1 MSAEQHV
8 APEQL
13 GRVHFIGMGGAG
25 MSAVAK
31 LLLAR
36 GADVSGSDRQDSP
49 ALRELEAL
57 GATVFVGQRAGNVA
71 GASTVVVSTAIA
83 GDNPE
88 YAAARAAGLRVLHR
102 SEGLAA
108 AMHGRDVV
116 AVAGTH
122 GKTTT
127 SSMAALVLQ
136 HAGLGPSWAIGA
148 HVADLG
154 SNAALGTGRWFVAEA
169 DESDGS
175 FLRYGP
181 RVAVVTNIEP
191 DHLDFYPSR
200 EAFFR
205 AFDDFAATLPPDGL
219 LVACQDDPG
228 SRGLAERHRS
238 AGGRVLTYGTD
249 AGADV
254 RVLPGGTDGLSTR
267 STLVLG
273 EGAARRE
280 VPLVL
285 AVPGRHNVLN
295 AAAAFCVALEAGVDP
310 EDAARGLAGFHGS
323 ARRFDLRGEVRG
335 VRVFDDY
342 AHHPTEVVAALTAA
356 REVAGEHRVIA
367 IFQPHLFSR
376 TREFAAEFADALA
389 LADESLVLDIF
400 AAREQPVAGL
410 TSEIIT
416 DRAPAHVRY
425 VPRGADAVA
434 EAAGA
439 ARPGDLVLT
448 VGAGDVTGLGARLV
462 DSLADRS
469 GTR

>member
-1 MSAEQHV
+1 VVAEHR
-8 APEQL
+8 PDPGLL

-31 LLLAR
+31 LMLAH
-36 GADVSGSDRQDSP
+36 GVPVSGSDRQDSP
-49 ALRELEAL
+49 ALRQLEDL
-57 GATVFVGQRAGNVA
+57 GATVSVGQRAEHVT
-71 GASTVVVSTAIA
+71 GARTVVVSTAIPPE
-83 GDNPE
+83 DPE

-102 SEGLAA
+102 SDALAA
-108 AMHGRDVV
+108 TMHGRDVV

-127 SSMAALVLQ
+127 SAMAALALQ
-136 HAGLGPSWAIGA
+136 AAGRHPSWAIGA

-154 SNAALGTGRWFVAEA
+154 ANAALGGGRWFVAEA

-175 FLRYGP
+175 FLKYGP
-181 RVAVVTNIEP
+181 RIAVVTNIEP

-200 EAFFR
+200 EAFYQ
-205 AFDDFAATLPPDGL
+205 AFDDFAATLAEDGL

-228 SRGLAERHRS
+228 SRALAERHRA
-238 AGGRVLTYGTD
+238 AGGRVVSYGTD
-249 AGADV
+249 ATADV
-254 RVLPGGTDGLSTR
+254 RVLPQGTDGLRTR

-273 EGAARRE
+273 EGADRRE
-280 VPLVL
+280 EQLEL

-295 AAAAFCVALEAGVDP
+295 ATAAFCVAVEAGVP
-310 EDAARGLAGFHGS
+310 PADAVRGLAGFHGS
-323 ARRFDLRGEVRG
+323 ARRFDLRGEERG

-356 REVAGEHRVIA
+356 REVAGGHRVIV

-389 LADESLVLDIF
+389 LADESLVVDVF

-410 TSEIIT
+410 TSEVIT

-425 VPRGADAVA
+425 VPDGAQAVA
-434 EAAGA
+434 EAARA

-448 VGAGDVTGLGARLV
+448 VGAGDVTRLGPLLV
-462 DSLADRS
+462 DRLGES
-469 GTR
+469 

>member
-1 MSAEQHV
+1 MGAERETGP
-8 APEQL
+8 ARL

-31 LLLAR
+31 LMLAH
-36 GADVSGSDRQDSP
+36 GVPVSGSDRQDSP
-49 ALRELEAL
+49 ALRQLEDL
-57 GATVFVGQRAGNVA
+57 GATVFVGQRAAHVA
-71 GASTVVVSTAIA
+71 GARTVVVSTAIPPE
-83 GDNPE
+83 DPE

-102 SEGLAA
+102 SDGLAA
-108 AMHGRDVV
+108 TMHGRDVV

-127 SSMAALVLQ
+127 SAMAALALQ
-136 HAGLGPSWAIGA
+136 SAGLHPSWAIGA

-154 SNAALGTGRWFVAEA
+154 ANAALGDGRWFVAEA

-175 FLRYGP
+175 FLKYGP
-181 RVAVVTNIEP
+181 RIAVVTNIEP

-200 EAFFR
+200 EAFYR
-205 AFDDFAATLPPDGL
+205 AFDDFVATMPEDGL

-228 SRGLAERHRS
+228 SRALAQRHRA
-238 AGGRVLTYGTD
+238 AGGRVVSYGTD

-254 RVLPGGTDGLSTR
+254 RVLPGEADGLRTR

-273 EGAARRE
+273 EGADRRE
-280 VPLVL
+280 EQLEL

-295 AAAAFCVALEAGVDP
+295 ATAAFCVALEAGVP
-310 EDAARGLAGFHGS
+310 PADAVRGLAGFHGS

-356 REVAGEHRVIA
+356 REVAGGHRVIA

-376 TREFAAEFADALA
+376 TREFAAEFAEALS
-389 LADESLVLDIF
+389 LADESLVIDIF
-400 AAREQPVAGL
+400 AAREEPVDGL
-410 TSEIIT
+410 SSEVIT

-425 VPRGADAVA
+425 VPDGAEAVA
-434 EAAGA
+434 EAARA
-439 ARPGDLVLT
+439 ARAGDLVLT
-448 VGAGDVTGLGARLV
+448 VGAGDVTRLGPTLV
-462 DSLADRS
+462 DRLGES
-469 GTR
+469 

>member
-1 MSAEQHV
+1 MVAEHQLD
-8 APEQL
+8 PGRL

-31 LLLAR
+31 LMLAH
-36 GADVSGSDRQDSP
+36 GVPVSGSDRQDSP
-49 ALRELEAL
+49 ALRQLEDL
-57 GATVFVGQRAGNVA
+57 GATVFVGQRAEHVT
-71 GASTVVVSTAIA
+71 GARTVVVSTAIPPE
-83 GDNPE
+83 DPE

-102 SEGLAA
+102 SDALAA
-108 AMHGRDVV
+108 TMHGRDVV

-127 SSMAALVLQ
+127 SAMAALAL
-136 HAGLGPSWAIGA
+136 HAAGRHPSWAIGA

-154 SNAALGTGRWFVAEA
+154 ANAALGDGRWFVAEA

-175 FLRYGP
+175 FLKYGP

-200 EAFFR
+200 EAFYQ
-205 AFDDFAATLPPDGL
+205 AFDDFAATLTGDGL

-228 SRGLAERHRS
+228 SRALAERHRA
-238 AGGRVLTYGTD
+238 AGGRVVSYGTD
-249 AGADV
+249 ATADV
-254 RVLPGGTDGLSTR
+254 RVLPHGTDGLRTH

-273 EGAARRE
+273 EGADRRE
-280 VPLVL
+280 EQLEL

-295 AAAAFCVALEAGVDP
+295 ATAAFCVAVEAGVP
-310 EDAARGLAGFHGS
+310 PADAVRGLAGFHGS
-323 ARRFDLRGEVRG
+323 ARRFDLRGEGRG

-356 REVAGEHRVIA
+356 REVAGGHRVIA

-376 TREFAAEFADALA
+376 TRQFAAEFADALA
-389 LADESLVLDIF
+389 LADESLVIDVF

-410 TSEIIT
+410 TSEVIT
-416 DRAPAHVRY
+416 ERAPAHVRY
-425 VPRGADAVA
+425 VPDGAQAVA
-434 EAAGA
+434 EAARA

-448 VGAGDVTGLGARLV
+448 VGAGDVTRLGPLLV
-462 DSLADRS
+462 DRLGES
-469 GTR
+469 